1 MDTHRI
7 YINRAQ
13 VFDEGVTWTTVP
25 GLYPHEYFP
34 KDYVDAQAAKIE
46 ALEAENARL
55 REALESVL
63 GACDQ
68 GRMIPRPGGAIGG
81 MTIEANIRGSVY
93 TGVPA
98 WPIEAARAALSE

>member
-34 KDYVDAQAAKIE
+34 KDYVDAQAARIE
-46 ALEAENARL
+46 ALEAEVARMRGAIAYAMTEL
-55 REALESVL
+55 GQSAQDAPAIRAEAALE
-63 GACDQ
+63 
-68 GRMIPRPGGAIGG
+68 R
-81 MTIEANIRGSVY
+81 
-93 TGVPA
+93 A
-98 WPIEAARAALSE
+98 WRAALSTAPVGEA